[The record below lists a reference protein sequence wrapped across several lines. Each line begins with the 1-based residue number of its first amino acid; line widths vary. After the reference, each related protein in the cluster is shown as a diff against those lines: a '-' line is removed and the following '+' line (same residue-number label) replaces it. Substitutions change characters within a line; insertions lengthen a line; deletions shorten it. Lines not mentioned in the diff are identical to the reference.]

1 MLWWKSKNKK
11 RISLTTETGRQGN
24 HPPKC
29 TVTQLLITMRPG
41 TRETA
46 EVHTTLGLT
55 LKQESVAT
63 DGLHATEVLQDTIKA
78 LDFYLIASR
87 AWE

>member
-1 MLWWKSKNKK
+1 
-11 RISLTTETGRQGN
+11 
-24 HPPKC
+24 
-29 TVTQLLITMRPG
+29 MRPG

-87 AWE
+87 DWE

>member
-1 MLWWKSKNKK
+1 MA
-11 RISLTTETGRQGN
+11 
-24 HPPKC
+24 
-29 TVTQLLITMRPG
+29 QLLITMRPG
-41 TRETA
+41 TKETA

-55 LKQESVAT
+55 FKQESVAT

-78 LDFYLIASR
+78 SDFYLIVYR